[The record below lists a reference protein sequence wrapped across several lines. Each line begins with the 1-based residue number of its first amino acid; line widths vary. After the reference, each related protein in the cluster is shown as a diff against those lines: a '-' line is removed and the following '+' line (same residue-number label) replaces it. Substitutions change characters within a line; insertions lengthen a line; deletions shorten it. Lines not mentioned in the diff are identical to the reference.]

1 MVIVEDEGIT
11 MMQLRRTL
19 TQIGLKVVGAAGNGQ
34 EGVEI
39 VLREHP
45 DLVVMDIKMPV
56 MNGIE
61 AARRILETYPV
72 CIVMLTAF
80 STEEFQQQAR
90 EMGAC
95 GYVLKPITSDTL
107 IPQLETA
114 YRKYVQSGI
123 ENHRRKNR

>member
-1 MVIVEDEGIT
+1 MT

-19 TQIGLKVVGAAGNGQ
+19 SQAGLKVIGAAGNGQ

-39 VLREHP
+39 VLRVRP

-61 AARRILETYPV
+61 AARHILESDPI

-90 EMGAC
+90 EMGVC
-95 GYVLKPITSDTL
+95 GYILKPITRDTL
-107 IPQLETA
+107 IPQLEAA
-114 YRKYVQSGI
+114 YRNFVQFGSEDQGR
-123 ENHRRKNR
+123 ENS